1 MLKSIVCN
9 YSDICI
15 LVKETRTITVVGEN
29 VAATQDTDERNK
41 QVIFKNCAPSI
52 DCMIKLNNMQVNNA
66 RDMDVVMSMYSLI

>member
-15 LVKETRTITVVGEN
+15 LVKETRTITGVGEN

-52 DCMIKLNNMQVNNA
+52 DCMIQLNNMQVNNA